1 MIKLKKK
8 GQENMKQDYQKFTYQ
23 ELEPFSA
30 KEIAKI
36 ELYYKQTPYDKTI
49 SQINIQDSTP
59 KIHDIYYNKQTK
71 TIYIPTYLFLNE
83 PKTFYNIVTLC
94 YQNTTSQTIYI
105 ENNAFFSDS
114 WEKILNNPHISTIY
128 YELFEISF
136 LTSEKLDQLKAT
148 SKTIYVK
155 QFPPHL
161 FPRLNKDFFLSQTF
175 HDPGYPYDTGTAL
188 LSNPILEEEFSY
200 LQNATD
206 IIISYYHKT
215 NIKAILDYLIK
226 INYQGTIT
234 IKASSPKEDYLFLKN
249 YQETLH
255 LTIQESFLDKA
266 NLNYKPTEEEFFKTT
281 AKLQELLIPL
291 KNSSL
296 SPFEKYIFLY
306 DLVKNYKAYKENLLD
321 VYDARSIYRILD
333 NEFMVCAGYANLLTN
348 LCELIGIPCEYTS
361 CAVGNYQS
369 WNNNELLNTVLK
381 KLPSFT
387 HKFLV
392 RFQSLFN
399 KFQDLTTKYKLVTP
413 QLKKTYHARCYVYLK
428 DAKYQLDGFYYSD
441 PTFENHRDFNYA
453 FLAFTDHEN
462 SLSKET
468 WYMDA
473 MALLDCQTKEEF
485 FEKLNH
491 LQKQNPNK
499 TLLGVIE
506 PIVNILKN
514 FEPEWYE
521 TLENTYSLVF
531 QNRTYMY
538 GYDNEANALLNN
550 LYDFIMK
557 KTNHPILEET
567 TIAAILQAKKYE
579 YQDWE
584 KEDLITYKN
593 VLKIV
598 LSQGKETNFYKD
610 DETKKHHTL

>member
-1 MIKLKKK
+1 M
-8 GQENMKQDYQKFTYQ
+8 EQDYQKFSFQ
-23 ELEPFSA
+23 ELTNFST

-36 ELYYKQTPYDKTI
+36 EFYHKQTPYDKTI
-49 SQINIQDSTP
+49 SQISIKDSLP
-59 KIHDIYYNKQTK
+59 KIRDIYYNNQTK
-71 TIYIPTYLFLNE
+71 TIYIPTYLFINE
-83 PKTFYNIVTLC
+83 PKTFYNIVSLC

-105 ENNAFFSDS
+105 ENNTFFRDS

-128 YELFEISF
+128 YNLYEPSF
-136 LTSEKLDQLKAT
+136 LTAEKLRQLKAK

-155 QFPPHL
+155 EFSPHL

-175 HDPGYPYDTGTAL
+175 HDPGYPYDIGTAI

-200 LQNATD
+200 LQNTTD
-206 IIISYYHKT
+206 IIISYYHET
-215 NIKAILDYLIK
+215 NLKAMLDYLTK

-234 IKASSPKEDYLFLKN
+234 IKASSAGQDYLFLKN

-255 LTIQESFLDKA
+255 LTIQESYLDKA

-281 AKLQELLIPL
+281 ANLQELIIPI

-306 DLVKNYKAYKENLLD
+306 DLVKNYKIYKENLLD

-348 LCELIGIPCEYTS
+348 LCELVGIPCEYIG

-369 WNNNELLNTVLK
+369 WKDNELLETALK
-381 KLPSFT
+381 KFPSIT

-392 RFQSLFN
+392 RFQKLFN

-413 QLKKTYHARCYVYLK
+413 KLTKSYHARCYVYLK
-428 DAKYQLDGFYYSD
+428 DPKYQINGFYYSD
-441 PTFENHRDFNYA
+441 PTFENHRDFNYT

-473 MALLDCQTKEEF
+473 MALQDCQTKEEF
-485 FEKLNH
+485 YEKLNH

-499 TLLGVIE
+499 TLLGVIN
-506 PIVNILKN
+506 PIINILKK
-514 FEPEWYE
+514 FEPQWYE
-521 TLENTYSLVF
+521 TLENTYPLVF

-538 GYDNEANALLNN
+538 GYDKEVNSLLDD
-550 LYDFIMK
+550 LYDYISK
-557 KTNHPILEET
+557 KTNHPIPEET
-567 TIAAILQAKKYE
+567 MIEAILQVKNYEYKDWAKK
-579 YQDWE
+579 DT
-584 KEDLITYKN
+584 ITYKN
-593 VLKIV
+593 ALKIV
-598 LSQGKETNFYKD
+598 LSQNKDDNFYKD
-610 DETKKHHTL
+610 AETKKHHTL